1 MRDLTSKPSRAVYSS
16 VQTTTTTDGQTGE
29 ILTQSKA
36 VREVTRQEGVGH
48 LTFTKMFYQ
57 DLCRLYGL
65 SRSAMVLFIE
75 LGAMVRDDQNH
86 VIITPIERKQ
96 ITERTGLKNQ
106 VIYNA
111 TRELINSG
119 LLLRVVNGVYMIDP
133 NIFAVGTDPRVLE
146 NRRKYKDLHKISM
159 QIEYTEQGRS
169 ISVSAE

>member
-1 MRDLTSKPSRAVYSS
+1 MRDLKSKPAKAVFSS
-16 VQTTTTTDGQTGE
+16 VQTTYTTDAETGE
-29 ILTQSKA
+29 ILAQSTAIK
-36 VREVTRQEGVGH
+36 EVTRREGVAH

-65 SRSAMVLFIE
+65 SRSAMVLFME
-75 LGAMVRDDQNH
+75 LGSMIKDDQNH
-86 VIITPIERKQ
+86 VIITPIERKE

-111 TRELINSG
+111 TRELISSG
-119 LLLRVVNGVYMIDP
+119 LLIRVVNGVYMIDP

-146 NRRKYKDLHKISM
+146 NRRKFKDLHKISM
-159 QIEYTEQGRS
+159 QIEYSEKGRS

>member
-1 MRDLTSKPSRAVYSS
+1 MRDVMSKAPRAVFAS
-16 VQTTTTTDGQTGE
+16 VETTITTDAQTGE
-29 ILTQSKA
+29 ILRQSQSIK
-36 VREVTRQEGVGH
+36 EVTRKEGTGH

-65 SRSAMVLFIE
+65 SRSAMVLFME
-75 LGAMVRDDQNH
+75 LGSMIKDEQNH
-86 VIITPIERKQ
+86 VIITPVERKE
-96 ITERTGLKNQ
+96 ITQRTGLKNQ

-111 TRELINSG
+111 TRELISTG

-146 NRRKYKDLHKISM
+146 NRRKFNELRKISM